1 MVQQCVKLDL
11 RHQCMKMCIA
21 IVALKVIIGGVI
33 EGGSAIN
40 QNFVKK
46 ATLIYGRVLEIIFK
60 IDHIDSED
68 NGKQYLNLADLV
80 TDKRLSEKFD
90 VIKIIW
96 SEVADPD

>member
-1 MVQQCVKLDL
+1 
-11 RHQCMKMCIA
+11 MKMCIA
-21 IVALKVIIGGVI
+21 IVALKVIIGGII

-46 ATLIYGRVLEIIFK
+46 ATLIYGRILEIIFK